1 MQNPELVT
9 ADDLNSWADNDARD
23 AQENFPRLV
32 RRLLQETPGVSGVSV
47 RAGNGV
53 SQPGYDGV
61 AQSDGTASVL
71 PRGSLVFEFGTS
83 ENVQK
88 KASADYRKRAANA
101 DVSGSFFIFVTPRRW
116 GNKDKWLAKRRNE
129 NKFAGVWVL
138 DADDL
143 EGWLE
148 ASSTTHHWIS
158 EHLGRQPSDAQ
169 TLECWWQNFQKATQP
184 KLPLGMFVAG
194 REKTREDFLKVLD
207 ENPKTVTIQA
217 DWCKDCLAFMY
228 ASIVGDPDDHS
239 NNSVPPAIIVK
250 SAAAWNRIA
259 RQAGACILIPLF
271 EDVDEQVAHE
281 NGHHVIWIVDRE
293 RVILKTKNSLR
304 LPRVSRLDVTK
315 ILNDCGINSQK
326 SYHLAGLARRNMP
339 SFVRALTQN
348 VSIQKPLW
356 ATNADAP
363 ILAGLALVGAW
374 DSSNLKDMQAIAAL
388 VGDDYK
394 TVTSLCERLSEGSDP
409 VMSQAGPAWRFSSL
423 EEAFLCLSSR
433 IGDTV
438 MEKWKQL
445 ALEALLE
452 ANPTYG
458 LTQVE
463 KVALC
468 FNKQDFP
475 LQYSEELKSGIAR
488 SLAMVGAIEA
498 DDAQPRKLKDVV
510 ASIVQE
516 LLNQAETDETGRV
529 WNLLAP
535 HLPSLAEAEPR
546 QFIDTVMENLEQ
558 GESSLLRAFNED
570 KDDLF
575 FGDPS
580 FHPHLLWALEVL
592 AWPEEYFSDSI
603 ECLARLAAQQP
614 KSRQHGNRPDE
625 SLAAILCGWS
635 NGTTVSRENR
645 LKAID
650 DIKKISPAIGWD
662 LLFRL
667 WPNSGLTIIPPAAPR
682 YREDW
687 CPLTDAPVLWSE
699 WDEFRHGLVEL
710 AFSWQDFAP
719 SHLEQLVRG
728 ITVGLLPEDRIRIF
742 DHLERLVIR
751 GDIDEN
757 CRYLVWR
764 ALRALAAKHSH
775 HRKNWSL
782 PEKDIERLVSLTD
795 EWQPASLVLRYVYL
809 FNHDPGLLDCA
820 LHIDSERYEQTLEER
835 RKGAL
840 SEILAAPQAIG
851 NLTLLASEAG
861 DSWRLGEMLA
871 GLSRLEFWDI
881 AQWID
886 SENEKLATVMDAYLY
901 RALNLRSVSWL
912 KDVLDDSRLTA
923 SQRTAV
929 LRWVP
934 VRQDFWEILR
944 CNREDED
951 VYWRTVKLHVLPP
964 ENMRYAI
971 ARLVACGRAW
981 DAIDVVFLS
990 IYAAKRDGVATDL
1003 TVDVLSG
1010 LLRGACAQR
1019 SDRVS
1024 SLYYQVGKLLDHL
1037 VEMKADV
1044 GDVARLELLLYP
1056 LLGHHREPVAL
1067 NQILAT
1073 DSTLFVKLVEVVRG
1087 GETLFELD
1095 QGAAFVL
1102 ANSAVDGWRGCPGL
1116 TTDGTFDASAM
1127 RQWMASAR
1135 IAFAKAGLSEVG
1147 DFYLGKVLGC
1157 SPKSAD
1163 GAWPLPA
1170 VCDLIDEINDAHFDE
1185 GLVAEMCSALSSSVR
1200 GIYEGGRQE
1209 REIAQRY
1216 RTWSKQIRPRSRHT
1230 ARLLKQAAEMY
1241 EKRAEHEDEQAELRE
1256 EEL

>member
-88 KASADYRKRAANA
+88 KASEDYRKRAANA

-158 EHLGRQPSDAQ
+158 EHLGRQPGDAQ
-169 TLECWWQNFQKATQP
+169 TLECWWQNFQKATHP

-194 REKTREDFLKVLD
+194 REKTREDFLKVLE

-217 DWCKDCLAFMY
+217 DWYKDCLAFMH

-239 NNSVPPAIIVK
+239 NNSVPLAIIVK

-259 RQAGACILIPLF
+259 GQAGESILIPLF
-271 EDVDEQVAHE
+271 EDADEQVAHD
-281 NGHHVIWIVDRE
+281 NGHHVIRVVDRE
-293 RVILKTKNSLR
+293 QVALKATNSLR
-304 LPRVSRLDVTK
+304 LPRVSRLDVVT

-374 DSSNLKDMQAIAAL
+374 DSSNPKDMQAIAAL

-468 FNKQDFP
+468 FNKQDLP

-488 SLAMVGAIEA
+488 SLAMVGAIDA

-546 QFIDTVMENLEQ
+546 QFIDTVMDNLEQ

-650 DIKKISPAIGWD
+650 DVKKVSPAIGWD

-667 WPNSGLTIIPPAAPR
+667 WPNSGLTIIPPAVPR

-687 CPLTDAPVLWSE
+687 CPLADMPILRSE
-699 WDEFRHGLVEL
+699 RNDFRHGLVERAL
-710 AFSWQDFAP
+710 SWQDFAP
-719 SHLEQLVRG
+719 PHLEQLVKG
-728 ITVGLLPEDRIRIF
+728 ITVGLLSEERIRIF
-742 DHLERLVIR
+742 DYLERLANR
-751 GDIDEN
+751 GDVDES

-764 ALRALAAKHSH
+764 ALRELATKHSH
-775 HRKNWSL
+775 HRNNWSL
-782 PEKDIERLVSLTD
+782 PKKEIEHLISLID

-809 FNHDPGLLDCA
+809 FNHSPGLLDCA
-820 LHIDSERYEQTLEER
+820 LQIDYDRYKQTLEER
-835 RKGAL
+835 RKDAL
-840 SEILAAPQAIG
+840 NEILAAPQAIG

-871 GLSRLEFWDI
+871 ELPGLEFWDI
-881 AQWID
+881 VQWID
-886 SENEKLATVMDAYLY
+886 SENKKLTAVMDAYLY
-901 RALNLRSVSWL
+901 RALNLRSASWL

-923 SQRTAV
+923 SQRAAV

-934 VRQDFWEILR
+934 VRQECWEILKR
-944 CNREDED
+944 NREDED
-951 VYWRTVKLHVLPP
+951 VYWRTVQLHVLPP

-981 DAIDVVFLS
+981 DAIDSVSLS
-990 IYAAKRDGVATDL
+990 IHAAERDNVATDL
-1003 TVDVLSG
+1003 TVDVLIG
-1010 LLRGACAQR
+1010 LLHVACTQK
-1019 SDRVS
+1019 SDQVS
-1024 SLYYQVGKLLDHL
+1024 SLYYKVGKLLDHL

-1044 GDVARLELLLYP
+1044 GDVAKLELLFYP
-1056 LLGHHREPVAL
+1056 LLGRHREPVAL

-1087 GETLFELD
+1087 EETLFELD

-1102 ANSAVDGWRGCPGL
+1102 ANSVVDGWRGCPGL

-1127 RQWMASAR
+1127 WQWMASAR
-1135 IAFAKAGLSEVG
+1135 IAFAKAGLSEFG
-1147 DFYLGKVLGC
+1147 DFYLGEVLGR

-1185 GLVAEMCSALSSSVR
+1185 GFVAEMCRALSSSVR

-1216 RTWSKQIRPRSRHT
+1216 RTWGKQIRPKSRHT
-1230 ARLLKQAAEMY
+1230 ARLLEQAAETY
-1241 EKRAEHEDEQAELRE
+1241 EKRAEWEDEQAELRE

>member
-88 KASADYRKRAANA
+88 KASEDYRKRAANT
-101 DVSGSFFIFVTPRRW
+101 DVSGSVFIFATPRRW
-116 GNKDKWLAKRRNE
+116 GNKDEWLAKRRNE
-129 NKFAGVWVL
+129 NKFAEVWVL

-169 TLECWWQNFQKATQP
+169 TLEHWWQNFQKATQP
-184 KLPLGMFVAG
+184 KLPLGMFAAG
-194 REKTREDFLKVLD
+194 RKKTREDFLKMLD

-217 DWCKDCLAFMY
+217 DWCKDCLAFMH

-239 NNSVPPAIIVK
+239 SNSVPPAIIVK
-250 SAAAWNRIA
+250 SATAWNRIA
-259 RQAGACILIPLF
+259 RHAGAFILIPLF
-271 EDVDEQVAHE
+271 EDADEQVAHD
-281 NGHHVIWIVDRE
+281 NGHHVIRVVDRE
-293 RVILKTKNSLR
+293 QVALKATNSLR
-304 LPRVSRLDVTK
+304 LPRVSRLDVVT

-374 DSSNLKDMQAIAAL
+374 DSSNPKDMQAIATL

-423 EEAFLCLSSR
+423 EEAFLCLFSR

-452 ANPTYG
+452 ANPTCG

-468 FNKQDFP
+468 FNKQDLP

-498 DDAQPRKLKDVV
+498 DEAQPRKLKDVV

-516 LLNQAETDETGRV
+516 LLNQAETDETGRF

-546 QFIDTVMENLEQ
+546 QFIDTIMDNLEQ

-592 AWPEEYFSDSI
+592 AWPEEYFSDSV

-667 WPNSGLTIIPPAAPR
+667 WPNSGLTIIPPAVPR

-687 CPLTDAPVLWSE
+687 CPLADMPIPRSE
-699 WDEFRHGLVEL
+699 WNDFRHGLVERAL
-710 AFSWQDFAP
+710 SWQDFTP
-719 SHLEQLVRG
+719 PHLEQLVKG
-728 ITVGLLPEDRIRIF
+728 ITVGLLSEERIRIF
-742 DHLERLVIR
+742 DYLERMANR
-751 GDIDEN
+751 GDVDES

-764 ALRALAAKHSH
+764 ALRELATKHSH
-775 HRKNWSL
+775 HRNNWSL
-782 PEKDIERLVSLTD
+782 PKKEIEHLVSLID

-809 FNHDPGLLDCA
+809 FNHSPGLLDCA
-820 LHIDSERYEQTLEER
+820 LQIDYDRYKQTLEER
-835 RKGAL
+835 RKDAL
-840 SEILAAPQAIG
+840 NEILAAPQAIG

-871 GLSRLEFWDI
+871 ELPGLEFWDI
-881 AQWID
+881 VQWID
-886 SENEKLATVMDAYLY
+886 SENKKLTAVMDAYLY
-901 RALNLRSVSWL
+901 RALNLRSASWL

-934 VRQDFWEILR
+934 VRQDCWETLR
-944 CNREDED
+944 GKREDED

-964 ENMRYAI
+964 ENMRYPI

-981 DAIDVVFLS
+981 DAIDSVSLS
-990 IYAAKRDGVATDL
+990 IHAAKRDGVATDL
-1003 TVDVLSG
+1003 TADVLIG
-1010 LLRGACAQR
+1010 LLRVACAQK
-1019 SDRVS
+1019 SDQVS

-1044 GDVARLELLLYP
+1044 GDVAKLELLFYP
-1056 LLGHHREPVAL
+1056 LLGRYREPVAL

-1102 ANSAVDGWRGCPGL
+1102 ANSVVDGWRGCPGL

-1135 IAFAKAGLSEVG
+1135 IMFAKAGLSEVG
-1147 DFYLGKVLGC
+1147 DFYLGKVLGR

-1216 RTWSKQIRPRSRHT
+1216 CTWSKQIRPRSRHT
-1230 ARLLKQAAEMY
+1230 ARLLKQAAETY
-1241 EKRAEHEDEQAELRE
+1241 EKRAEWEDEQAELRE

>member
-88 KASADYRKRAANA
+88 KASEDYRKRAANT
-101 DVSGSFFIFVTPRRW
+101 DVSGSVFIFATPRRW

-169 TLECWWQNFQKATQP
+169 TLEHWWQNFHNATQP
-184 KLPLGMFVAG
+184 KLPLGMFAAG
-194 REKTREDFLKVLD
+194 RKKTREDFLKMLD

-217 DWCKDCLAFMY
+217 DWCKDCLAFMH

-239 NNSVPPAIIVK
+239 NNSVPLAIIVK

-259 RQAGACILIPLF
+259 RHAGAFILIPLF
-271 EDVDEQVAHE
+271 EDADEQVAHD
-281 NGHHVIWIVDRE
+281 NGHHVIRIVDRG
-293 RVILKTKNSLR
+293 RVALRATSNLR
-304 LPRVSRLDVTK
+304 LPRVSRLDVANM
-315 ILNDCGINSQK
+315 LNDCGINSRK
-326 SYHLAGLARRNMP
+326 SYRLAGLARRNMP

-348 VSIQKPLW
+348 VSIQKPVW
-356 ATNADAP
+356 ATNAGAP

-374 DSSNLKDMQAIAAL
+374 DSSNPKDTQAIAAL

-394 TVTSLCERLSEGSDP
+394 TVTSLCEGLSEGSDP
-409 VMSQAGPAWRFSSL
+409 VMNRAGPAWRFSSP
-423 EEAFLCLSSR
+423 EEAFHCLSSR
-433 IGDTV
+433 IGDTI
-438 MEKWKQL
+438 MENWKQL
-445 ALEALLE
+445 ALEALRE
-452 ANPTYG
+452 VNPTYG

-463 KVALC
+463 KVSLY
-468 FNKQDFP
+468 FNKQDLP

-510 ASIVQE
+510 TSIVQE
-516 LLNQAETDETGRV
+516 LLNWAETDETGRV

-535 HLPSLAEAEPR
+535 RLPSLAEAEPR
-546 QFIDTVMENLEQ
+546 QFIDTVMDSLEQ

-575 FGDPS
+575 FGGPS

-592 AWPEEYFSDSI
+592 AWSEEYFSDSV

-614 KSRQHGNRPDE
+614 ESRQRGNRPDE
-625 SLAAILCGWS
+625 SLATVLCGWS
-635 NGTTVSRENR
+635 NGTTVSHENR

-650 DIKKISPAIGWD
+650 DVKKVSPATGWD

-667 WPNSGLTIIPPAAPR
+667 WPNPGLVITPPAAPR

-687 CPLTDAPVLWSE
+687 CPLTDAPVLRSE

-719 SHLEQLVRG
+719 SHLEQLVKG
-728 ITVGLLPEDRIRIF
+728 ITVGLLSEDRIRIF
-742 DHLERLVIR
+742 DYLGRLAIR
-751 GDIDEN
+751 GDTDEN

-764 ALRALAAKHSH
+764 ALRELAAKNSH
-775 HRKNWSL
+775 HRNNWSL
-782 PEKDIERLVSLTD
+782 PKRDIECLVSLID

-820 LHIDSERYEQTLEER
+820 LRIDYDRYEQTLEER
-835 RKGAL
+835 RKDAL
-840 SEILAAPQAIG
+840 NEILAAPQAIG
-851 NLTLLASEAG
+851 NLTLLASEAI
-861 DSWRLGEMLA
+861 DSRRLGEMLA
-871 GLSRLEFWDI
+871 ELPRLEFWDI

-886 SENEKLATVMDAYLY
+886 SENEKLATVMDAYLC
-901 RALNLRSVSWL
+901 RVLNLRCASWL

-923 SQRTAV
+923 SQRAAV

-934 VRQDFWEILR
+934 ARQECWEILR
-944 CNREDED
+944 RNREDED

-981 DAIDVVFLS
+981 DAIDSVSLS
-990 IYAAKRDGVATDL
+990 IHAAERDNVATDL
-1003 TVDVLSG
+1003 TVDVLIG
-1010 LLRGACAQR
+1010 LLHVACTQK
-1019 SDRVS
+1019 SDQVS

-1044 GDVARLELLLYP
+1044 GDVARLELLFYP

-1087 GETLFELD
+1087 EETLFELD
-1095 QGAAFVL
+1095 QGVAFAL
-1102 ANSAVDGWRGCPGL
+1102 AKSVVDGWRGCPGL

-1147 DFYLGKVLGC
+1147 DFYLGKVLGR

-1185 GLVAEMCSALSSSVR
+1185 GFVAEMCRALSSSVR

-1216 RTWSKQIRPRSRHT
+1216 RTWGKQIRPKSRHT
-1230 ARLLKQAAEMY
+1230 ARLLEQAAETY
-1241 EKRAEHEDEQAELRE
+1241 EKRAEWEDEQAELRE

>member
-71 PRGSLVFEFGTS
+71 PRGLLVFEFGTS

-88 KASADYRKRAANA
+88 KASEDYRKRAANT
-101 DVSGSFFIFVTPRRW
+101 DVSGSVFIFATPRRW

-169 TLECWWQNFQKATQP
+169 TLEHWWQNFHNATQP
-184 KLPLGMFVAG
+184 KLPLGMFAAG
-194 REKTREDFLKVLD
+194 RKKTREDFLKMLD

-217 DWCKDCLAFMY
+217 DWCKDCLAFMH

-239 NNSVPPAIIVK
+239 GNSVPPAIIIK

-259 RQAGACILIPLF
+259 RQAGASILIPLF
-271 EDVDEQVAHE
+271 EDADEQVAHD
-281 NGHHVIWIVDRE
+281 NGHHVIRIVDRE
-293 RVILKTKNSLR
+293 RVALKTKNSLR
-304 LPRVSRLDVTK
+304 LPRVSRLDVTNM
-315 ILNDCGINSQK
+315 LNDCGINSRK
-326 SYHLAGLARRNMP
+326 SYRLAGLARRNMP

-348 VSIQKPLW
+348 VSIQKPVW

-374 DSSNLKDMQAIAAL
+374 DFSNPKDTQAIAAL

-409 VMSQAGPAWRFSSL
+409 VMNRAGSAWRFSSP
-423 EEAFLCLSSR
+423 EEAFHCLSSR
-433 IGDTV
+433 IGDTI

-445 ALEALLE
+445 ALEALREVNL
-452 ANPTYG
+452 TYG

-463 KVALC
+463 KVSLY
-468 FNKQDFP
+468 FNKQDLP

-510 ASIVQE
+510 TSIVQE
-516 LLNQAETDETGRV
+516 LLNRAETDETGRV

-535 HLPSLAEAEPR
+535 RLPSLAEAAPR
-546 QFIDTVMENLEQ
+546 QFIDIVMDSLEQ

-570 KDDLF
+570 KNDLF
-575 FGDPS
+575 FGGPS

-592 AWPEEYFSDSI
+592 AWSEEYFSDSV

-614 KSRQHGNRPDE
+614 ESRQRGNRPDE
-625 SLAAILCGWS
+625 SLATVLCGWS
-635 NGTTVSRENR
+635 NGTTVSHENR

-650 DIKKISPAIGWD
+650 DVKKVSPATGWD

-667 WPNSGLTIIPPAAPR
+667 WPNPGLVITPPAAPR

-687 CPLTDAPVLWSE
+687 CPLTDAPVLRSE

-719 SHLEQLVRG
+719 SHLEQLVKG
-728 ITVGLLPEDRIRIF
+728 ITVGLLSEDRIRIF
-742 DHLERLVIR
+742 DYLGRLAIR
-751 GDIDEN
+751 GDTDEN

-764 ALRALAAKHSH
+764 ALRELAAKNSH
-775 HRKNWSL
+775 HRNNWSL
-782 PEKDIERLVSLTD
+782 PKRDIECLVSLID
-795 EWQPASLVLRYVYL
+795 EWQPASLVLRHVYL

-820 LHIDSERYEQTLEER
+820 LRIDYDRYEQTLEER
-835 RKGAL
+835 RKDAL
-840 SEILAAPQAIG
+840 NEILAAPQAIG
-851 NLTLLASEAG
+851 NLTLLASEAI
-861 DSWRLGEMLA
+861 DSRRLGEMLA
-871 GLSRLEFWDI
+871 ELPRLEFWDI

-886 SENEKLATVMDAYLY
+886 SENEKLATVMDAYLC
-901 RALNLRSVSWL
+901 RVLNLRCASWL

-923 SQRTAV
+923 SQRAAV

-934 VRQDFWEILR
+934 ARQECWEILR
-944 CNREDED
+944 RNREDED

-981 DAIDVVFLS
+981 DAIGSVSLS
-990 IYAAKRDGVATDL
+990 IHAAERDSVATDL
-1003 TVDVLSG
+1003 TVDVLIG
-1010 LLRGACAQR
+1010 LLHVACTQK
-1019 SDRVS
+1019 SDQVS

-1044 GDVARLELLLYP
+1044 GDVARLELLFYP

-1147 DFYLGKVLGC
+1147 DFYLGKVLGR

-1216 RTWSKQIRPRSRHT
+1216 CTWSKQIRPRSRH
-1230 ARLLKQAAEMY
+1230 AAHLLKQAAETY
-1241 EKRAEHEDEQAELRE
+1241 EKRAEREDEQAELRE